1 MEVFKIKRKYISK
14 WELEVGEISNN
25 YWEGIARRNSGNIV
39 TCQGFDPEEI
49 MKRLEV
55 DFWCIELKLTNN
67 TSNLI
72 STYLNERTAYDGQ
85 KVCLLEQPE
94 YFGSWTISNESRQVM
109 YDGKEQ
115 WFVMRFKKNEVNWI
129 DQNLIKLNEVSPE
142 KINQLYTW
150 LIECV
155 Y

>member
-1 MEVFKIKRKYISK
+1 MEI
-14 WELEVGEISNN
+14 EVGEISNN
-25 YWEGIARRNSGNIV
+25 YWQGIARRNSGNIV

-49 MKRLEV
+49 LKRLEI
-55 DFWCIELKLTNN
+55 DFWCIELKFTNN
-67 TSNLI
+67 ISNLI
-72 STYLNERTAYDGQ
+72 SIYLVERTAYDGQ
-85 KVCLLEQPE
+85 KVSLLEQPE

-129 DQNLIKLNEVSPE
+129 DKNFIKLNEISLE

-150 LIECV
+150 LIEYV
-155 Y
+155 H